1 MPQTNEMLQG
11 LFEATD
17 VPADKQAEFVSIF
30 EAAVAVEAKTVAE
43 RVYEAVV
50 ADAEEEKAQLQEK
63 MNEYSEYLVEEYATK
78 LDQYLDYATE
88 KLFEDNKMAIT
99 NGVKAA
105 MFDSMI
111 GGIKTLVAEHNV
123 QLDDDQ
129 VDVVAELE
137 ESVAEK
143 SQELN
148 TAIHENMELKS
159 TLNNMKKAIAVQEAC
174 GDLAKTQVEKVIV
187 LAKEIPYDS
196 SFERKLQTIVES
208 VSTKPTHVSK
218 DDPARLEFL
227 PEGQQRK
234 KTGLKDLCNL

>member
-88 KLFEDNKMAIT
+88 KLFEDNKLAIT

-148 TAIHENMELKS
+148 AAIHENMELKS

-187 LAKEIPYDS
+187 LAKEIAYDS

-208 VSTKPTHVSK
+208 VSTKPAPVSK
-218 DDPARLEFL
+218 EDPAHLEFL

>member
-11 LFEATD
+11 LFEATE

-88 KLFEDNKMAIT
+88 KLFEDNKLAIT

-148 TAIHENMELKS
+148 AAIHENMELKS

-208 VSTKPTHVSK
+208 VSTKPAHVRKEDS
-218 DDPARLEFL
+218 ARLEFL

-234 KTGLKDLCNL
+234 KIGLKDLCNL